1 MNRRRRKMY
10 QDCTA
15 SSAAF
20 LAKAFMQRVP
30 VSNLPAVSNLPKKQ
44 EEELLPPPAA
54 AAVQVAVVLQQ
65 STELKSNSFGNCEG
79 SPIKIV
85 LGTFFVV
92 DYFGGGLISHF

>member
-1 MNRRRRKMY
+1 MY

-30 VSNLPAVSNLPKKQ
+30 VSNLPTVSNLPKKQ
-44 EEELLPPPAA
+44 EEELLPPA

-92 DYFGGGLISHF
+92 DYFGSGLIGHF